1 MKHITFWLST
11 AICVVVLFAASR
23 LVTNDY
29 FFFAGYV
36 VLQYIVLATA
46 WNILGGY
53 TGYINFGTSGF
64 FAIGAYSSVV
74 LHKLWGP
81 PIPVLIIVGGILA
94 GAVGFGMGGLTL
106 RLKGVFFAIGTLAL
120 AIVVQTFITNWDF
133 VGGSRGVYIIRPPT
147 APLLGSYIHYLFL
160 IMLVLAGI
168 AVAVARS
175 IEQSTLGYG
184 LAAIRDDEQAAEA
197 AGVPTLKLKLVSTTL
212 SGALMGM
219 AGAPLPYYV
228 TYLDPASGFNLAYA
242 VNAIAM
248 PLVGGTTSW
257 VGPVLGAIFLGTIQ
271 EVTRVTISSSL
282 NLLFVGVLLVLFV
295 VIAPNGLIGLYQP
308 RRRRQDEPQRRP
320 QAAL

>member
-1 MKHITFWLST
+1 VKHSTFWLLT
-11 AICVVVLFAASR
+11 ALCVIALFAASR

-36 VLQYIVLATA
+36 VVQYIVLAIA

-74 LHKLWGP
+74 LHKLWGL
-81 PIPVLIIVGGILA
+81 PIPVLILVGGILA
-94 GAVGFGMGGLTL
+94 GAVGLGMGCLTL

-133 VGGSRGVYIIRPPT
+133 VGGSRGVYIIRPAS
-147 APLLGSYIHYLFL
+147 APFFGSYIHYLFF
-160 IMLVLAGI
+160 IMLTLAGI
-168 AVAVARS
+168 AVATART
-175 IEQSTLGYG
+175 IERSTLGFG

-197 AGVPTLKLKLVSTTL
+197 AGVPTLKLKLISTTL

-228 TYLDPASGFNLAYA
+228 TYLDPSSGFNLAYA

-248 PLVGGTTSW
+248 PLIGGTTSW

-271 EVTRVTISSSL
+271 QAATVTISSSL

-295 VIAPNGLIGLYQP
+295 VIAPNGLIGLYRP
-308 RRRRQDEPQRRP
+308 RRRRPKPQPQR
-320 QAAL
+320 QVAL

>member
-1 MKHITFWLST
+1 VKNGTFWLLT
-11 AICVVVLFAASR
+11 AAAVIAIFAASR

-53 TGYINFGTSGF
+53 TGYINFGTAGF
-64 FAIGAYSSVV
+64 FAIGAYASVV

-81 PIPVLIIVGGILA
+81 PIPVLILVGGVLA
-94 GAVGFGMGGLTL
+94 GLVGLGMGVLTL

-120 AIVVQTFITNWDF
+120 AIVVQTLVTNWDF
-133 VGGSRGVYIIRPPT
+133 VGGSRGVYVIRPAS

-160 IMLVLAGI
+160 IMLALAGFAI
-168 AVAVARS
+168 AVARS
-175 IEQSTLGYG
+175 IERSTLGFG
-184 LAAIRDDEQAAEA
+184 LAAIRDDELAAEA
-197 AGVPTLKLKLVSTTL
+197 AGVPTLKLKLISTTI

-228 TYLDPASGFNLAYA
+228 TYLDPSSGFNLAYA

-248 PLVGGTTSW
+248 PLIGGMTSW
-257 VGPVLGAIFLGTIQ
+257 VGPLLGALFLGTIQ
-271 EVTRVTISSSL
+271 QAATVTISSSL
-282 NLLFVGVLLVLFV
+282 NLLLVGVLLVLFV
-295 VIAPNGLIGLYQP
+295 VAAPNGLIGLWRP
-308 RRRRQDEPQRRP
+308 RRRARVSS
-320 QAAL
+320 

>member
-1 MKHITFWLST
+1 MKHLQFWLLT
-11 AICVVVLFAASR
+11 ALGVIAIFAASR

-81 PIPVLIIVGGILA
+81 PIPVLIVVGGILA
-94 GAVGFGMGGLTL
+94 GAVGLGMGCLTL

-120 AIVVQTFITNWDF
+120 AIVVQTLITNWDF
-133 VGGSRGVYIIRPPT
+133 VGGSRGVYIIRP
-147 APLLGSYIHYLFL
+147 ASAGFLGSYIHYLFL
-160 IMLVLAGI
+160 IMLALAGI
-168 AVAVARS
+168 AIAIARS
-175 IEQSTLGYG
+175 IERSTLGYG

-197 AGVPTLKLKLVSTTL
+197 AGVPTLKLKLISTTL

-219 AGAPLPYYV
+219 SGAHMPY
-228 TYLDPASGFNLAYA
+228 
-242 VNAIAM
+242 
-248 PLVGGTTSW
+248 
-257 VGPVLGAIFLGTIQ
+257 
-271 EVTRVTISSSL
+271 
-282 NLLFVGVLLVLFV
+282 
-295 VIAPNGLIGLYQP
+295 
-308 RRRRQDEPQRRP
+308 
-320 QAAL
+320 